1 MWGEEPMKLKIT
13 RTTVA
18 YAAIFVFFVLLYFI
32 GNTAQIL
39 GIWFIGGWVVY
50 FGDWD
55 WDKENSNVLFPAVLL
70 FIIANG
76 MWFSRERQD
85 QFLQGKLDEI
95 EEICSK
101 SEFDLCEQ
109 ISEVVSRD
117 PPEDDYA
124 DDEPVGLR

>member
-1 MWGEEPMKLKIT
+1 MKLKIT
-13 RTTVA
+13 KTIVA

-32 GNTAQIL
+32 GNTAQIFA
-39 GIWFIGGWVVY
+39 IWFIGGWAAH
-50 FGDWD
+50 FI
-55 WDKENSNVLFPAVLL
+55 KEEDNPDLVFPAILL

-101 SEFDLCEQ
+101 SELDLCEQ
-109 ISEVVSRD
+109 ISEIATEE
-117 PPEDDYA
+117 PPEDIYA

>member
-1 MWGEEPMKLKIT
+1 MI
-13 RTTVA
+13 V
-18 YAAIFVFFVLLYFI
+18 
-32 GNTAQIL
+32 
-39 GIWFIGGWVVY
+39 GGHVT
-50 FGDWD
+50 
-55 WDKENSNVLFPAVLL
+55 AVLL

>member
-1 MWGEEPMKLKIT
+1 MKLKIT

-32 GNTAQIL
+32 GNTAQIVA
-39 GIWFIGGWVVY
+39 IWFIGGWAAYSLEESDNPNLV
-50 FGDWD
+50 
-55 WDKENSNVLFPAVLL
+55 FPAILL

-85 QFLQGKLDEI
+85 QFLQGKLSEI

-101 SEFDLCEQ
+101 SELDLCDQ